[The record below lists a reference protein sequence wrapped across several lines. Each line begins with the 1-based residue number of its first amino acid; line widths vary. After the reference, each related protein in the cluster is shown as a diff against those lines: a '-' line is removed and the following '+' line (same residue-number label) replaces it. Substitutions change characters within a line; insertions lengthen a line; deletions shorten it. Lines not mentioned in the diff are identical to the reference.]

1 MPLNMFGIQYS
12 GLSRLHRCDEIL
24 DAAIPEH
31 TKGTAFL
38 KYAPVVLVAKLLICN
53 QLSSVRIGS
62 GAPIFE

>member
-1 MPLNMFGIQYS
+1 M
-12 GLSRLHRCDEIL
+12 HRYGEIL
-24 DAAIPEH
+24 DDAIPEQ

-62 GAPIFE
+62 GAPSIA

>member
-1 MPLNMFGIQYS
+1 MQS
-12 GLSRLHRCDEIL
+12 SLSRMHRYGEIL
-24 DAAIPEH
+24 DDAIPEQ

-62 GAPIFE
+62 GAPSIA